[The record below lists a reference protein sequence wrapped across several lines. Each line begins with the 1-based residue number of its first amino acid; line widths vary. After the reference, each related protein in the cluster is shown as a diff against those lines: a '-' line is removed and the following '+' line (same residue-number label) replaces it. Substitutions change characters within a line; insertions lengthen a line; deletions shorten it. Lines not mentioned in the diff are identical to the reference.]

1 MYLMKCNYSNGIPV
15 LYTLYNMKDHNET
28 KICLCNAAEIA
39 KRFNVYM
46 YIDLKKKLIKI
57 LFLFLRSLF
66 NSFSQ

>member
-1 MYLMKCNYSNGIPV
+1 MYLMKCNYSHGIPV

-39 KRFNVYM
+39 KRFNEN
-46 YIDLKKKLIKI
+46 IDLKKKKLIKI